1 MSEVKKIQ
9 RPVLSVMLRLWGH
22 MGRHRRLYV
31 GGLALAVLDAGCQS
45 VIPMIFRWVL
55 NLLKDSPQAFMDQWF
70 WPTLG
75 LCAGLTAVFL
85 PVAFGLHVMGEISTV
100 RLIRDMRIRLYEH
113 VQRMSADFFQRNKVG
128 EIAARLN
135 NDMDA
140 MGQSLGAMTGLFW
153 QTIVVVQ
160 SLAMMLYINRPLTG
174 LFVVLMS
181 GVALWGHYCLPRLR
195 RITRAVRD
203 ATGEVSATVTEYVAI
218 NELIKSYSREDFALA
233 RVDAHTN
240 ALQRKAER
248 LIWWQYVFGDILQV
262 LVRFLAPFAL
272 LLVGALLM
280 SRGSLQLG
288 DLVAFWGYWLMMGG
302 AVNWV
307 LRGIG
312 TIFTA
317 TASADRIFDVFDAA
331 PLIQD
336 APDAKPLQTVRGEIV
351 FTDVAFRYPTEQDQA
366 VLEHFN
372 LRIPAGKIVALV
384 GPSGAG
390 KSTILQ
396 LILRFYDPLAGVIQ
410 IDGQDIRQFAQAS
423 LRERIG
429 MVMQESVFFAGT
441 IEENLRLAKLD
452 ATPEELRSALRSA
465 NALDFV
471 EEMPAGLSTLLGERG
486 VRLSGGQKQRLSI
499 ARVFLKDPPILLLDE
514 ATSSLDSVSERLVQ
528 EAMNELMKGRTTVVV
543 AHRISTVLG
552 ADEMFVLEAGKII
565 ASGRHEEL
573 LKTCPLYYDLCLH
586 QQVV

>member
-1 MSEVKKIQ
+1 
-9 RPVLSVMLRLWGH
+9 MLRLWSH

-31 GGLALAVLDAGCQS
+31 LGLALGVLDAACQS

-55 NLLKDSPQAFMDQWF
+55 NQLKEDPQVFMDQWF
-70 WPTLG
+70 RPTLM
-75 LCAGLTAVFL
+75 LCAGLTVVFL
-85 PVAFGLHVMGEISTV
+85 PVAFGLHVLGEVSIV
-100 RLIRDMRIRLYEH
+100 RLVRDMRMGLYEH

-135 NDMDA
+135 NDMDS
-140 MGQSLGAMTGLFW
+140 MGQALGAAIGLFW
-153 QTIVVVQ
+153 QFFVVVQ
-160 SLAMMLYINRPLTG
+160 SLAMMLYINAPLTG
-174 LFVVLMS
+174 LFAVLMA

-195 RITRAVRD
+195 RITRSVRD

-233 RVDAHTN
+233 RVDEHTN
-240 ALQRKAER
+240 ELQRKAER

-262 LVRFLAPFAL
+262 LVRFLAPFTL
-272 LLVGALLM
+272 LLVGATLLAKG
-280 SRGSLQLG
+280 RLEFG

-312 TIFTA
+312 TVFTA
-317 TASADRIFDVFDAA
+317 TASADRIFDFFDTT

-336 APDAKPLQTVRGEIV
+336 TPGAVPFQAGRGEIV
-351 FTDVAFRYPTEQDQA
+351 FQDVTFRYPTELDQP
-366 VLEHFN
+366 VLEGFN
-372 LRIPAGKIVALV
+372 LRVPAGKIVALV

-396 LILRFYDPLAGVIQ
+396 LILRFYDPLAGSVR
-410 IDGQDIRQFAQAS
+410 IDGRDIRDFSQGS
-423 LRERIG
+423 LRARIG

-441 IEENLRLAKLD
+441 IEENLRLAKLG
-452 ATPEELRSALRSA
+452 ATPEELRSALSSA
-465 NALDFV
+465 NALEFV
-471 EEMPAGLSTLLGERG
+471 EEMPAGLATLLGERG

-514 ATSSLDSVSERLVQ
+514 ATSSLDSVAERLVQ
-528 EAMNELMKGRTTVVV
+528 EAMNELMKGRTTMVV

-552 ADEMFVLEAGKII
+552 ADEIFVLEGGRII
-565 ASGRHEEL
+565 ASGKHQAL
-573 LKTCPLYYDLCLH
+573 LESCPLYYDLCLH